1 MQIRLLLEYQLLQTI
16 VKDHIVQILLR
27 YDVSTVQEIRESSGA
42 SFPKLV
48 ADMNSIAGDIYDF
61 HVGARQASVRYD
73 GVRVRIGIRFITRYY
88 DGELLNLGFRFSK
101 KGHEY
106 FMFFSNI

>member
-1 MQIRLLLEYQLLQTI
+1 M
-16 VKDHIVQILLR
+16 KDHIVQILLR

-61 HVGARQASVRYD
+61 HVGARQASVRYVKYHMKNTD
-73 GVRVRIGIRFITRYY
+73 KVRISGIFEKPVKRRKTGYFNRV
-88 DGELLNLGFRFSK
+88 ELF
-101 KGHEY
+101 Y
-106 FMFFSNI
+106 